1 MINMRYKTKRIM
13 KNKLRKLLLFLKEI
27 EPVLRLAEVI
37 VVIWGVVSVSSR
49 ANQIA
54 QMQLEL
60 DKSSTQPVFD
70 ITESI
75 LPNFNGEE
83 NANSRITISN
93 LSGVC
98 NNVRVSDACFM
109 TLYYNEATVKEDIK
123 LDDFYFINTIYGS
136 TQGVICT
143 MESEDNWKNYA
154 ALNLDVIKSPQ
165 INAGYLE
172 LHKYIRVIYED
183 VIGEAHTN
191 YYKVD
196 GSDITLLSQE
206 EGKNSFEKYRKLEKG
221 LYVEELTIENLIEL
235 IN

>member
-1 MINMRYKTKRIM
+1 MYSVIINMRYKTKRIM

-60 DKSSTQPVFD
+60 DKSSTQLVFD

-93 LSGVC
+93 
-98 NNVRVSDACFM
+98 
-109 TLYYNEATVKEDIK
+109 
-123 LDDFYFINTIYGS
+123 
-136 TQGVICT
+136 
-143 MESEDNWKNYA
+143 
-154 ALNLDVIKSPQ
+154 
-165 INAGYLE
+165 
-172 LHKYIRVIYED
+172 
-183 VIGEAHTN
+183 
-191 YYKVD
+191 
-196 GSDITLLSQE
+196 
-206 EGKNSFEKYRKLEKG
+206 
-221 LYVEELTIENLIEL
+221 
-235 IN
+235 